1 MGHDTE
7 NYLHVMGEHN
17 CLMLE
22 SQSSVEHEIAIQLLN
37 DWKWYWVDY
46 PENGRIIMNEI
57 RYCPYCGA
65 KLEAPDD

>member
-46 PENGRIIMNEI
+46 PKNGRIIMNEI

-65 KLEAPDD
+65 KLEVPDD